1 MAGFYTVRI
10 LAGAALLGL
19 SAGHGAAQSTD
30 PAWIDDLGMQLRS
43 ELECEPN
50 LYINMR
56 EGKLGTNTVYEA
68 RVQCV
73 DGRMFD
79 ASRVEPARTFT
90 IRACGV
96 AVC

>member
-1 MAGFYTVRI
+1 MIDSPLVRQ
-10 LAGAALLGL
+10 LAVALVLGL
-19 SAGHGAAQSTD
+19 GTSSSMAQSTD
-30 PAWIDDLGMQLRS
+30 PAWLVDLGMQLRS

-50 LYINMR
+50 VYVNMR

-79 ASRVEPARTFT
+79 ATRTEPDKTFT